1 MSTRQKQ
8 PDAAAATT
16 VQIIEV
22 DGETVENKISHPV
35 MRDVGDQDNT
45 HLRDVTTTK
54 ENDLIYVADT
64 SNQDEAEDAK
74 EDCRGP
80 TDARSWHTIPL
91 RTRRGWNARW
101 R

>member
-8 PDAAAATT
+8 NNAAAATT
-16 VQIIEV
+16 VQITDV
-22 DGETVENKISHPV
+22 DGETLEKRVPHPIV
-35 MRDVGDQDNT
+35 RDVGGQDNA

-80 TDARSWHTIPL
+80 TDARH
-91 RTRRGWNARW
+91 
-101 R
+101 